1 MNLKGTPILVT
12 RPEPEARGMAA
23 LIHTCNGFPIIQ
35 PGIGIECCKDDPTLS
50 ELDRL
55 GEYQSAIF
63 TSSNAVRCALA
74 RKARRD
80 WPSDVALYAVG
91 QSTRKALLMAG
102 FPKVT
107 APEEGGSEA
116 LLELVAPAQFGN
128 TLIVAAA
135 DGRKILAEAIGKE
148 GHQVAWCYVY
158 RRNPPQRSEQA
169 ARQLKTQWG
178 RVIVIAASA
187 EILKNVS
194 EMFEGLTTRP
204 LVVPS
209 ARLREEARAMGFAY
223 VAVSRRPDDRSLLE
237 TATRFID

>member
-12 RPEPEARGMAA
+12 RPEPEARGMASLVHA
-23 LIHTCNGFPIIQ
+23 SNGFPIVQ
-35 PGIGIECCKDDPTLS
+35 PGISIECCEDEATLA

-55 GEYQSAIF
+55 STYRSAIF
-63 TSSNAVRCALA
+63 TSPNAVRCALA

-80 WPSDVALYAVG
+80 WPSELGFYAVG
-91 QSTRKALLMAG
+91 QTTRRALLMAG
-102 FPKVT
+102 FPEVT

-116 LLELVAPAQFGN
+116 LLAAVPAADFGD
-128 TLIVAAA
+128 TLILAARGGRTLLA
-135 DGRKILAEAIGKE
+135 DAIGE
-148 GHQVAWCYVY
+148 AGHRVAWSYVY
-158 RRNPPQRSEQA
+158 RRGPPERSEQA
-169 ARQLKTQWG
+169 ARQLNSQWG

-194 EMFEGLTTRP
+194 EMFDGLTTRP